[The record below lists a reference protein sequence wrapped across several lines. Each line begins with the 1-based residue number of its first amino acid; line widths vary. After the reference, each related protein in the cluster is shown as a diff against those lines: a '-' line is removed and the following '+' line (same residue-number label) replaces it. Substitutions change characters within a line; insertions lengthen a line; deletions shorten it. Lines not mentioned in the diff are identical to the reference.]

1 MTRLCSAGVIIVLRM
16 SENSASTNPIPSTA
30 EALYDHALEQMAF
43 GDAAAAADG
52 FRAALAAD
60 PGYLDAMHGLVRALE
75 ENNEFEAALATA
87 QQLIALAPEDVL
99 AYTTLSILYQ
109 HMGRV
114 PEAEA
119 AALKAKVLGWKLQLQ
134 QKESGAAL

>member
-1 MTRLCSAGVIIVLRM
+1 M
-16 SENSASTNPIPSTA
+16 SEIPASTGHNA
-30 EALYDHALEQMAF
+30 EALYDDALEKMAF
-43 GDAAAAADG
+43 GDAPAAIAG

-60 PGYLDAMHGLVRALE
+60 PQYLDAMHGLVRALE
-75 ENNEFEAALATA
+75 ADNQFDAALETA
-87 QQLIALAPEDVL
+87 RRLIALAPEDVL

-119 AALKAKVLGWKLQLQ
+119 AALKAKVLGWKHQLRAQ
-134 QKESGAAL
+134 ESGSESGTSF